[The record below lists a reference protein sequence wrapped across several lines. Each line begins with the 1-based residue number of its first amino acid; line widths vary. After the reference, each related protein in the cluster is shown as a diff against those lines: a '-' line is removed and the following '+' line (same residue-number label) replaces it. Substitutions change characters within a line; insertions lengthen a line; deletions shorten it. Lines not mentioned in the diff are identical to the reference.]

1 MSEEKR
7 TFSVKDRRTF
17 TAEGEVRAQSDEPAP
32 ADAPV
37 SQAAAPPEP
46 EPEPPGDPEAAE
58 MEGGGDESLP
68 VDLAGFLMSLAAQ
81 GMQAL
86 MQQPPRL
93 REARALVSILEMLE
107 DKTRGRRTAEESDV
121 LDTLLY
127 QLRMGYLE
135 RQRAGGA

>member
-7 TFSVKDRRTF
+7 TFSVKDRRAF
-17 TAEGEVRAQSDEPAP
+17 TAEGEVRAQADEPAP
-32 ADAPV
+32 AATPDAQ
-37 SQAAAPPEP
+37 SAAPPEP
-46 EPEPPGDPEAAE
+46 EPQGVPEASAE
-58 MEGGGDESLP
+58 AVGGDDDALP

-86 MQQPPRL
+86 MRQPPRL